1 MTRASARV
9 VCFWLVQALALPST
23 AHAQDAARD
32 SVFTTGPCRTHT
44 DSAVVWES
52 VASHVDRQPR
62 VVPATLPMFPTR
74 LRSTDGY
81 SGRIVLSMV
90 VDTLGHVQ
98 PASVSVEESTDPRL
112 SSWGCIV
119 ALTLRFTPALVAGRP
134 VSALTEQAL
143 SYNVSG
149 SPGRP

>member
-1 MTRASARV
+1 MRTSARLIG
-9 VCFWLVQALALPST
+9 FLIVQVLSLAP
-23 AHAQDAARD
+23 AARAQDASRD
-32 SVFTTGPCRTHT
+32 SVFTTGPCRIRS
-44 DSAVVWES
+44 DSVVAWDNI
-52 VASHVDRQPR
+52 ASHVDRQPR
-62 VVPATLPMFPTR
+62 VVPATLPMFPMR

-90 VDTLGHVQ
+90 VDTLGRVQ

-119 ALTLRFTPALVAGRP
+119 ALTLRFAPALVAGRP

-143 SYNVSG
+143 SYNFSG
-149 SPGRP
+149 APGRP